1 MSASLP
7 RRADIVII
15 GAGAI
20 GASIAYQLGRRGAR
34 DVVVLER
41 DQVGAGSTSKAAG
54 GIRVQFATRVEIE
67 FSLRG
72 IAFFKRF
79 EDEMGVP
86 CDFHQE
92 GYLFVVTDEA
102 TLARFRANVALQR
115 SMGADVRLIAP
126 DDARALVPALKVDDA
141 LAAVWGPADGHAS
154 PNDVVQAY
162 ATQAR
167 ARGVRVVEDTP
178 VTGIVVERGRVAGVQ
193 TPAGTIATRLVV
205 NAAGPWAPLVGRMA
219 GLQLPVDPRRRHIFV
234 TDAFGGIRHPLPLVT
249 DTGSGFYCRSEQGAI
264 LMSPGDIGETTEYEA
279 RVDWSVLEQAV
290 EKAVRRIPAL
300 ERAQVR
306 HAWAGLRPL
315 TPDGRA
321 ILDWAPEV
329 EGLFLA
335 VGFCGHGFQHS
346 PAVGETV
353 AELLLDGRSTLD
365 LRDLRLDRFPP
376 LDTAPSG
383 R

>member
-1 MSASLP
+1 MSPALP
-7 RRADIVII
+7 RSADIVII

-41 DQVGAGSTSKAAG
+41 DTVGAGSTSKAAG
-54 GIRVQFATRVEIE
+54 GIRVQFGTRVEIE
-67 FSLRG
+67 LSLRG

-102 TLARFRANVALQR
+102 TLARFRTNVALQR
-115 SMGADVRLIAP
+115 SMGADVRVIAP
-126 DDARALVPALKVDDA
+126 DDARALVPALNVDDA
-141 LAAVWGPADGHAS
+141 LAAIWGPLDGHAS

-162 ATQAR
+162 AAQAR
-167 ARGVRVVEDTP
+167 ARGVRIVEDTP
-178 VTGIVVERGRVAGVQ
+178 VTGIVVERGRVAGVL
-193 TPAGTIATRLVV
+193 TPAGPIATRLVV

-219 GLQLPVDPRRRHIFV
+219 GLSLPVDPRRRHIFV
-234 TDAFGGIRHPLPLVT
+234 TDAFDGIRHPMPLVT

-264 LMSPGDIGETTEYEA
+264 LMSPGDIGATTEYEA
-279 RVDWSVLEQAV
+279 QVDWSMLELAV
-290 EKAVRRIPAL
+290 ERAIRRIPAL
-300 ERAQVR
+300 EGAQVR

-321 ILDWAPEV
+321 ILDWAPGV
-329 EGLFLA
+329 EGLYLA

-353 AELLLDGRSTLD
+353 AEVLLDGRSTLD
-365 LRDLRLDRFPP
+365 IQDLRLGRFP
-376 LDTAPSG
+376 AA
-383 R
+383 

>member
-1 MSASLP
+1 MSPALP
-7 RRADIVII
+7 RSADIVII

-20 GASIAYQLGRRGAR
+20 GASIAYQLGRRGVH

-41 DQVGAGSTSKAAG
+41 DMVGAGSTSKAAG

-67 FSLRG
+67 LSLRG

-92 GYLFVVTDEA
+92 GYLFVVTDEP
-102 TLARFRANVALQR
+102 TLARFRENVALQR
-115 SMGADVRLIAP
+115 SMGADVRVIAP
-126 DDARALVPALKVDDA
+126 DDARALVPALNVDDA
-141 LAAVWGPADGHAS
+141 LAAVWGPMDGHAS

-162 ATQAR
+162 AAQAR
-167 ARGVRVVEDTP
+167 ARGVRIVEGTP
-178 VTGIVVERGRVAGVQ
+178 VTGIVVERGRVAGVL
-193 TPAGTIATRLVV
+193 TPAGPIATRLVV

-219 GLQLPVDPRRRHIFV
+219 GLDLPVDPRRRHIFV
-234 TDAFGGIRHPLPLVT
+234 TDAFDGIRHPMPLVT

-264 LMSPGDIGETTEYEA
+264 LMSPGDIGATTEYEA
-279 RVDWSVLEQAV
+279 QVDWRMLEVAV
-290 EKAVRRIPAL
+290 EKAMRRIPAL
-300 ERAQVR
+300 EGAQVR

-321 ILDWAPEV
+321 ILDWAPGV
-329 EGLFLA
+329 EGLYLA

-353 AELLLDGRSTLD
+353 AEVLLDGRSTLD
-365 LRDLRLDRFPP
+365 IHDLRLGRFPP
-376 LDTAPSG
+376 A
-383 R
+383 

>member
-1 MSASLP
+1 MSAELP
-7 RRADIVII
+7 RSADIVII

-41 DQVGAGSTSKAAG
+41 DAVGAGSTSKAAG

-67 FSLRG
+67 LSLRA

-92 GYLFVVTDEA
+92 GYLFVVTDEP
-102 TLARFRANVALQR
+102 TLARFRENVALQR
-115 SMGADVRLIAP
+115 SMGADVRVIAP
-126 DDARALVPALKVDDA
+126 ADARALVPALNVDDA
-141 LAAVWGPADGHAS
+141 LAAVWGPTDGHAS

-162 ATQAR
+162 AAQAR
-167 ARGVRVVEDTP
+167 ARGVRIVEGTP
-178 VTGIVVERGRVAGVQ
+178 VTGIVVERGRVAGVL

-205 NAAGPWAPLVGRMA
+205 NAAGPWAPLVGRMV
-219 GLQLPVDPRRRHIFV
+219 GLELPVDPRRRHIFV
-234 TDAFGGIRHPLPLVT
+234 TDAFDGIRHPLPLVT

-264 LMSPGDIGETTEYEA
+264 LMSPGDIGDVTEYEA
-279 RVDWSVLEQAV
+279 RVDWSVLELAV

-300 ERAQVR
+300 EGAQVR
-306 HAWAGLRPL
+306 HAWAGLRPR

-321 ILDWAPEV
+321 ILDWAPGV
-329 EGLFLA
+329 EGLYLA

-346 PAVGETV
+346 PGVGETV
-353 AELLLDGRSTLD
+353 AEVLLDGRSTLD
-365 LRDLRLDRFPP
+365 IHDLRLGRFPS
-376 LDTAPSG
+376 A
-383 R
+383 